1 MIKELKYLIYA
12 ICIFIFIVLIGRYYF
27 SDENKKKSFRS
38 LSNIDKKLEIYAKKL
53 PILEND
59 TKNIIEYIEQKNLKK
74 KKYNF
79 WKLLETKE

>member
-1 MIKELKYLIYA
+1 MANEVKYLIYTL
-12 ICIFIFIVLIGRYYF
+12 IISIFMIIIINYYF

-38 LSNIDKKLEIYAKKL
+38 LNNINEKINIYSKKL

-59 TKNIIEYIEQKNLKK
+59 TQNIIEYVQQDNSKK

-79 WKLLETKE
+79 WKLLETNE

>member
-1 MIKELKYLIYA
+1 MIIT
-12 ICIFIFIVLIGRYYF
+12 INYYF

-53 PILEND
+53 PILESD

-79 WKLLETKE
+79 WKLLETNE

>member
-1 MIKELKYLIYA
+1 MIKEVKYLIYA

-38 LSNIDKKLEIYAKKL
+38 LSSIDKKLEKYAQKL
-53 PILEND
+53 PILESD
-59 TKNIIEYIEQKNLKK
+59 TKNIIEYIEQKNFKK

-79 WKLLETKE
+79 WKLLETNE

>member
-1 MIKELKYLIYA
+1 MANEVKYLIYTL
-12 ICIFIFIVLIGRYYF
+12 IISIFIIISINYYF

-38 LSNIDKKLEIYAKKL
+38 LNNINEKINIYSKKL

-59 TKNIIEYIEQKNLKK
+59 TQNIIEYVQQDNSKK

-79 WKLLETKE
+79 WKLLETNE

>member
-1 MIKELKYLIYA
+1 MIKELKYLVYA
-12 ICIFIFIVLIGRYYF
+12 ICIFIFIFLIGRYYF

-38 LSNIDKKLEIYAKKL
+38 LSNIDKNLEIYAKKL
-53 PILEND
+53 PILESD

-79 WKLLETKE
+79 WKLLETNE

>member
-12 ICIFIFIVLIGRYYF
+12 ICILIFIVSIGRYYF

-53 PILEND
+53 PILESD

-74 KKYNF
+74 KKI
-79 WKLLETKE
+79 